1 VSAWQ
6 ERLVEQRST
15 VRLLFD
21 ENLPPS
27 LKKHLAD
34 LFPGSVHVRDIDL
47 SSSPDLAI
55 WDYAKAFNLAI
66 LTKDS
71 DFALRVRQEGP
82 PPSVIQVRAGNC
94 SVGKLVS
101 LIRENAQKIM
111 PHVQFGGSLL
121 EFGSIIEAA
130 ASAPPGNESPV

>member
-1 VSAWQ
+1 VSAWE
-6 ERLVEQRST
+6 ERLAEQRSA

-27 LKKHLAD
+27 LKRHLAD
-34 LFPGSVHVRDIDL
+34 LFPNSVHVREIDL
-47 SSSPDLAI
+47 ARFPDLAI

-71 DFALRVRQEGP
+71 DFALRVRHEGP

-94 SVGKLVS
+94 SVGKLVV
-101 LIRENAQKIM
+101 LIRENAPKIVL
-111 PHVQFGGSLL
+111 HVQFGGPLL
-121 EFGSIIEAA
+121 EIGSIIEAA
-130 ASAPPGNESPV
+130 ASAPPSTESPV